1 MTQAEADAMD
11 PQHRILLEV
20 AYESLEDG
28 QSSIVLGPRPARYH

>member
-28 QSSIVLGPRPARYH
+28 QFSIVFAPRPARYH

>member
-20 AYESLEDG
+20 AYESLENG
-28 QSSIVLGPRPARYH
+28 LFSIVLVSRLVRCH